1 MNPAEWAYEWSPFSV
16 IIGALSTAQYRPR
29 NWHAKIGC
37 DPIVGHCPIRGCVQ
51 ASPASPVFE
60 YFAVNAADSFANRIY
75 LERRQK
81 GIHQPITL
89 LLRSIDFIF
98 SLFFFFFFEYS
109 FIYIYVSSNEERGYV
124 SMIREL
130 DSDPLST
137 DHFNFRTLTS
147 STFNPFAGAKLKNF
161 ESWDGM
167 GKNRRLK
174 SLLQLIIYKFSLDF
188 SLFKRLE
195 KLVCC
200 SK

>member
-1 MNPAEWAYEWSPFSV
+1 MRSYCRP
-16 IIGALSTAQYRPR
+16 LS
-29 NWHAKIGC
+29 
-37 DPIVGHCPIRGCVQ
+37 DPWLRAGLPGL
-51 ASPASPVFE
+51 S
-60 YFAVNAADSFANRIY
+60 SFRIF
-75 LERRQK
+75 RRQCRRFVRQSNLPRTTPK
-81 GIHQPITL
+81 RNSPTNYATTTFD
-89 LLRSIDFIF
+89 RFYF
-98 SLFFFFFFEYS
+98 FALFFFFFFEYS

>member
-51 ASPASPVFE
+51 PSPASPVFE

-81 GIHQPITL
+81 GIRQPITL

-98 SLFFFFFFEYS
+98 SIFFFLFPFFFFEYIS
-109 FIYIYVSSNEERGYV
+109 RQTRNV

-130 DSDPLST
+130 DSDSLSI

-147 STFNPFAGAKLKNF
+147 STFQPFLWKISNV
-161 ESWDGM
+161 M
-167 GKNRRLK
+167 GW
-174 SLLQLIIYKFSLDF
+174 
-188 SLFKRLE
+188 KRIND
-195 KLVCC
+195 
-200 SK
+200 

>member
-1 MNPAEWAYEWSPFSV
+1 
-16 IIGALSTAQYRPR
+16 
-29 NWHAKIGC
+29 
-37 DPIVGHCPIRGCVQ
+37 
-51 ASPASPVFE
+51 
-60 YFAVNAADSFANRIY
+60 
-75 LERRQK
+75 
-81 GIHQPITL
+81 
-89 LLRSIDFIF
+89 
-98 SLFFFFFFEYS
+98 
-109 FIYIYVSSNEERGYV
+109 
-124 SMIREL
+124 MIREL

-161 ESWDGM
+161 ESWDGT

>member
-1 MNPAEWAYEWSPFSV
+1 
-16 IIGALSTAQYRPR
+16 
-29 NWHAKIGC
+29 
-37 DPIVGHCPIRGCVQ
+37 
-51 ASPASPVFE
+51 
-60 YFAVNAADSFANRIY
+60 
-75 LERRQK
+75 
-81 GIHQPITL
+81 
-89 LLRSIDFIF
+89 
-98 SLFFFFFFEYS
+98 
-109 FIYIYVSSNEERGYV
+109 
-124 SMIREL
+124 MIREL

-147 STFNPFAGAKLKNF
+147 SMFNPFAGAKLKNF